1 MLTYQSI
8 QTQTGAAVCHASP
21 FGGYILDLDCL
32 TIEAATR
39 EAARMNREHRAHIER
54 FNRETTARIERRSA
68 RFFPTER
75 GD

>member
-8 QTQTGAAVCHASP
+8 QTATGAAVCHASP
-21 FGGYILDLDCL
+21 FGGYVLDVDCL
-32 TIEAATR
+32 SIEIATK
-39 EAARMNREHRAHIER
+39 EAARMNREYRAHIDK
-54 FNRETTARIERRSA
+54 FNRETNARIERRSA